1 MVRTIA
7 VTALVAAVLGFG
19 VGWLATKARPVPTVT
34 RSAMK
39 PPPEAAPAGPVAV
52 AHRFAPRQ
60 DDVAADR
67 ETPAV
72 AVAPGGAVV
81 VAWASQTGDLERTLY
96 LARSTDG
103 GATFGTP
110 SPWRKVPI
118 YRFASRGEGRA
129 MTFSTHVLPRLAAG
143 RDGLHLGWV
152 EAADGGPTV
161 RYYVARSVDGGA
173 TFSEPVPAHG
183 EDASRPG
190 FTALWADPEGEGGVA
205 CGWIDGR
212 NKAPQPFFAA
222 RPGGS
227 EGFGPESLVFA
238 GPDGRGICPCCD
250 VAVTRLNGD
259 TFVAFRNND
268 SGHRDVWVARDG
280 GGGFGPPS
288 PVTRDPW
295 TFNGCPHDGPSLAT
309 VGDRL
314 VVAWMDAH
322 TGRNRV
328 YVAGSPAAALA
339 FEPRELGPSS
349 RGAQGHPRLAAG
361 RDGVLHAVWDEGLG
375 PAAPAPDPK
384 AAGHGH
390 GHGPD
395 LSGGGRAIMYASS
408 RDGGE
413 HFGPAVPLDPRP
425 GAYQVQPSLSAGPD
439 GAVIAAWNEI
449 DQDGKRVVVAR
460 LAGPPGRP

>member
-7 VTALVAAVLGFG
+7 ATALLAAVLGFA
-19 VGWLATKARPVPTVT
+19 VGWLAPKGRHTPGVT
-34 RSAMK
+34 RTAMR
-39 PPPEAAPAGPVAV
+39 PAPEAPPAGPVAV
-52 AHRFAPRQ
+52 AHRFALLPA
-60 DDVAADR
+60 DGTADR

-81 VAWASQTGDLERTLY
+81 VAWASQACDLECTLY
-96 LARSTDG
+96 LTRSTDG
-103 GATFGTP
+103 GLTFGTP
-110 SPWRKVPI
+110 SPWRTVPI

-129 MTFSTHVLPRLAAG
+129 MTFSTHVLPRLAAS
-143 RDGLHLGWV
+143 RDALYLGWV
-152 EAADGGPTV
+152 EAIDGGPTV
-161 RYYVARSVDGGA
+161 RYLVARSDDGGA
-173 TFSEPVPAHG
+173 TFSDPVPAHG
-183 EDASRPG
+183 DGASRPG
-190 FTALWADPEGEGGVA
+190 FTALWADPEGEGIA

-212 NKAPQPFFAA
+212 NRAQQPFFAA

-227 EGFGPESLVFA
+227 EGFGRESLVFA

-250 VAVTRLNGD
+250 VAVTRVKGD
-259 TFVAFRNND
+259 TFVAFRNSD
-268 SGHRDVWVARDG
+268 SGHRDIWVARG
-280 GGGFGPPS
+280 GGEGFGPPS

-295 TFNGCPHDGPSLAT
+295 TFQGCPHDGPSLAT
-309 VGDRL
+309 LKDRL

-328 YVAGSPAAALA
+328 YVAGSPAADLA

-349 RGAQGHPRLAAG
+349 RGAQGHPRLVAG

-375 PAAPAPDPK
+375 PAGAAPDPK

-413 HFGPAVPLDPRP
+413 HFGPRVALDPRP
-425 GAYQVQPSLSAGPD
+425 GAYQTQPSLAAGPD
-439 GAVIAAWNEI
+439 GALFAAWNEI

-460 LAGPPGRP
+460 LAGPSGRP